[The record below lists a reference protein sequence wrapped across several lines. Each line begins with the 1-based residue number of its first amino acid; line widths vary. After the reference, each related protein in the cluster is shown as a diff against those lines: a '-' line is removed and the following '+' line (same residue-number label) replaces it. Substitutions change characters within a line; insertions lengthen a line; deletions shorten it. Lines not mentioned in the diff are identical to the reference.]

1 MPNLVSRL
9 NLLAYSR
16 QLLALRLLSLLLLS
30 ALTSCKVAGAIFG
43 TLLGY
48 PGPVRASKYR
58 YYDPHFAR
66 TQFLALHKSN
76 LQTTGFYYDPVSA
89 QQARVNRTLGT
100 GSTLSYFLAFFPD
113 GGFMYG
119 GTSEYLPDL
128 QRRLQTVDRS
138 LYAGYYRVSRDT
150 AYLEV
155 VDRGSRKHHFFQV
168 VIYADSVRAE
178 PAEYP
183 LGKKTFSYYHSD

>member
-1 MPNLVSRL
+1 MLLGSFAVGVDDDAAVAQVLVEGDFGDVQALRNLVD
-9 NLLAYSR
+9 AE
-16 QLLALRLLSLLLLS
+16 LLLPIEGFGNNS
-30 ALTSCKVAGAIFG
+30 GTIFG

-66 TQFLALHKSN
+66 TQFLALHNST

-113 GGFMYG
+113 GGFLYG

-155 VDRGSRKHHFFQV
+155 VDR
-168 VIYADSVRAE
+168 
-178 PAEYP
+178 
-183 LGKKTFSYYHSD
+183 